1 VVRAPKVLA
10 IARPVTD
17 PNVVRAPKVAVAIT
31 VAAVITVAAASTE
44 AVARVAAVSTVA
56 RAATR
61 IPVREMALTKAD
73 AAPTMHPH
81 RHR

>member
-1 VVRAPKVLA
+1 VVLAPKVVA
-10 IARPVTD
+10 AT
-17 PNVVRAPKVAVAIT
+17 AVAVA
-31 VAAVITVAAASTE
+31 ASTVAAA
-44 AVARVAAVSTVA
+44 RLAAVLTVA

-73 AAPTMHPH
+73 AAPTTHPH